1 MAKHK
6 EEELKKIE
14 NSKTNS
20 PKKMMLRRKLKN
32 NQNKLIKLLLKLKLN

>member
-1 MAKHK
+1 LLDIKK
-6 EEELKKIE
+6 KKLKKIE

-32 NQNKLIKLLLKLKLN
+32 NQNKLIRLLLKLKQN